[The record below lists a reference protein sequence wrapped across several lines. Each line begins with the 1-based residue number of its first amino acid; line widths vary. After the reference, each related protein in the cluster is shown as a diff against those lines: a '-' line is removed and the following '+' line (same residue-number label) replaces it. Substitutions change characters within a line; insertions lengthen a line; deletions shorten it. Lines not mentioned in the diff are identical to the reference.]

1 MKINI
6 NQMMN
11 ALMENQ
17 EVTVIINGEYYDFEP
32 TNIEHGVRYVIMNR
46 DRKEGEGKISD
57 TEVMKILM
65 SANEEYREEDERNKK
80 DPYKEWDI
88 LCGVC

>member
-6 NQMMN
+6 NQMIN
-11 ALMENQ
+11 ALMDNQ

-32 TNIEHGVRYVIMNR
+32 TNIEYGVHYVIMNR
-46 DRKEGEGKISD
+46 DRKEWEGKISD
-57 TEVMKILM
+57 AEVMKILM
-65 SANEEYREEDERNKK
+65 EANEEYKEEEERNRK

>member
-32 TNIEHGVRYVIMNR
+32 TNIEHCVHCVIMDR
-46 DRKEGEGKISD
+46 DRKEYEGKISD
-57 TEVMKILM
+57 AEVMNILM